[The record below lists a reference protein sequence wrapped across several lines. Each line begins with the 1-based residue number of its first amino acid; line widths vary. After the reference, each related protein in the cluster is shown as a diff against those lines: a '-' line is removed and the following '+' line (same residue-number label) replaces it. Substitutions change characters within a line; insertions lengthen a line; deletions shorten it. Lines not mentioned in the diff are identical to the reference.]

1 MDEALSTA
9 TRLLRRIESGDA
21 EAAEEL
27 FSVLYAELRDVAD
40 RLMKDERTGHTLQPT
55 ALVHEAWLKLMGRK
69 TKSEWKD
76 SVHLMRLAARAMR
89 NVLVDHARA
98 RQAAKR
104 GKRAKVDEGVLDQ
117 FIGAFEAQ
125 SLDVLALNEALEK
138 LNGVDEPMA
147 RVVELRFF
155 AGLTVPETA
164 RVLDVSV
171 TTVERLWRLARAWL
185 RTEVPP
191 PEGSVA

>member
-1 MDEALSTA
+1 MEPAKK
-9 TRLLRRIESGDA
+9 TRGRVTEVLQELRRNVPGARED
-21 EAAEEL
+21 L
-27 FSVLYAELRDVAD
+27 FHLVYAELK
-40 RLMKDERTGHTLQPT
+40 RLAAAKMRREPAGHTLQPT

-155 AGLTVPETA
+155 AGLTIEESAEVLGVSTQTVRLDWRMA
-164 RVLDVSV
+164 RSWLHQ
-171 TTVERLWRLARAWL
+171 RLKD
-185 RTEVPP
+185 PD
-191 PEGSVA
+191 

>member
-1 MDEALSTA
+1 MEEAHSTA
-9 TRLLRRIESGDA
+9 TRLLRRLEGGDE
-21 EAAEEL
+21 EAGEEL
-27 FSVLYAELRDVAD
+27 FSVLYGQLRDVAD
-40 RLMKDERTGHTLQPT
+40 RLMRHEQTGHTLQPT

-69 TKSEWKD
+69 TQSEWKD
-76 SVHLMRLAARAMR
+76 STHFMRLAARAMR

-98 RQAAKR
+98 KQAAKR
-104 GKRAKVDEGVLDQ
+104 GKRARLDEGILDQ
-117 FIGAFEAQ
+117 FVGVFEAQ
-125 SLDVLALNEALEK
+125 SLDLLALNEALDK
-138 LNGVDEPMA
+138 LAEVDEPMA

-164 RVLDVSV
+164 RALDVSI

-191 PEGSVA
+191 PEGSAA